1 MNTCER
7 QEKKNLLVPP
17 PSPPPN
23 GLKKASYTKNTQASA
38 LPLVVKSGT
47 YTVETGEGGG
57 REAEKA
63 VCRSP
68 PFRNQI
74 VY

>member
-7 QEKKNLLVPP
+7 EEKKNPLVPP
-17 PSPPPN
+17 FHFPPWIEESQ
-23 GLKKASYTKNTQASA
+23 LHINTQASA
-38 LPLVVKSGT
+38 LPLVAKSGR
-47 YTVETGEGGG
+47 YTVETDRRRGR

>member
-7 QEKKNLLVPP
+7 QEKKNLLVPL

>member
-7 QEKKNLLVPP
+7 QEKKNLLV
-17 PSPPPN
+17 SPPPFPPWFEESQ
-23 GLKKASYTKNTQASA
+23 LHKNTQASA

>member
-7 QEKKNLLVPP
+7 QEKNLLVPLP
-17 PSPPPN
+17 PPPN